1 MSKHDT
7 MPPVDREFAKR
18 AASAWIRAADA
29 GVIDAR
35 ELAWLLARLNS
46 GLPSEIVGV
55 SG

>member
-7 MPPVDREFAKR
+7 RPPVDREFIER

-35 ELAWLLARLNS
+35 ELAWLLAHLNA

-55 SG
+55 PG